1 MSKRRLEALCSAA
14 SRGIDEWG
22 FEADN
27 DGLETTDEIEAAREG
42 LWYLCQWL
50 KEMNEVAS

>member
-1 MSKRRLEALCSAA
+1 LCSAA

>member
-1 MSKRRLEALCSAA
+1 MSKRRLEALCRAA

-22 FEADN
+22 LKAEN
-27 DGLETTDEIEAAREG
+27 YGLETTDEIEAAREG
-42 LWYLCQWL
+42 LWYLHQWL

>member
-14 SRGIDEWG
+14 IRGIDEWDLQA
-22 FEADN
+22 ED

-42 LWYLCQWL
+42 LWYLQQWL